1 MQLLRLG
8 QFHVFSGLGFLK
20 FVIFAVFIRVISCV
34 RTKLGILRVLVLVRV
49 FCHYNI
55 INLMILLLRV
65 SLKSKLMI
73 AAHLIFFSQKLLSIK
88 GKMEKYK
95 TKSNPSHHENN
106 KSSKQIII
114 ISTHKFLRKVL
125 AFCLVNIKT

>member
-55 INLMILLLRV
+55 INLMIFEFLLVDVLV
-65 SLKSKLMI
+65 LGLLHPEKIILM
-73 AAHLIFFSQKLLSIK
+73 
-88 GKMEKYK
+88 
-95 TKSNPSHHENN
+95 
-106 KSSKQIII
+106 
-114 ISTHKFLRKVL
+114 
-125 AFCLVNIKT
+125 